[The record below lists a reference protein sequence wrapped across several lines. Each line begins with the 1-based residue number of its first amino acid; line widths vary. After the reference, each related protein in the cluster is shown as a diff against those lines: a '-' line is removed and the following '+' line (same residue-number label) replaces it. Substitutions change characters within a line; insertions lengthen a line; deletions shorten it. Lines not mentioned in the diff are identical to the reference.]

1 MFDNTVA
8 MEKIN
13 KMFEDHVPMSGKA
26 ETVGGEIVRAICRI
40 GYRWF
45 NDGDQVGVGY
55 GNETCNAAARY
66 LMKKCPDEIG
76 DAVCGIWGCYSEK
89 VYDAGLNV
97 LEELIVDYLEK
108 NPDVFEEKNEEDMW
122 DYREWEDTHYEDE
135 DDEEEYWGEDDEE
148 EDDE

>member
-1 MFDNTVA
+1 MFDETVA
-8 MEKIN
+8 MKKIN
-13 KMFEDHVPMSGKA
+13 EMFEQYVPMSGKA
-26 ETVGGEIVRAICRI
+26 DTVGGEIVRAICRI

-66 LMKKCPDEIG
+66 LMNKCPDEIA
-76 DAVCGIWGCYSEK
+76 DAVWGIWGCYSEK

-108 NPDVFEEKNEEDMW
+108 NPDLFNEKNDEDMW
-122 DYREWEDTHYEDE
+122 DCREWEDTHYEDE
-135 DDEEEYWGEDDEE
+135 DDEEEYWEE
-148 EDDE
+148 EEEE